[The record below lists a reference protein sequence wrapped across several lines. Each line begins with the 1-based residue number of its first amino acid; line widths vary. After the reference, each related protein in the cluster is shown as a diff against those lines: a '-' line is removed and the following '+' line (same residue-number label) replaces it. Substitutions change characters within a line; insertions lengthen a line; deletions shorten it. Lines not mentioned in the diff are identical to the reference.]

1 MNIAPSYP
9 NFVPLALQPA
19 VEAARRDSQQ
29 RELIPAAQRGD
40 AYAKESQVGS
50 EKDRARNN
58 ENRPVTYQPESGSR
72 TSSSQQDVAAV
83 NEDQQGRQQGQGSGQ
98 SGGRSGS
105 GDEQTER
112 QQQAE
117 QLIVDALKQRD
128 REVRAHEQAHQAV
141 GGQYASAPS
150 FTMESGPDGGRYA
163 TGGKVQIDISA
174 EADPEATIRKMQQV
188 QAAALA
194 PVDPSGQ
201 DHAVAAKA
209 AQIADEAP
217 ERLARA
223 LLLPSGLNPRTRAL
237 GEKLLREHPD
247 PAQRLAAARQLLRE
261 GRMDLTAQGV
271 YDAAMMTVL
280 KKARCTVE
288 RTNFECSLGGE

>member
-58 ENRPVTYQPESGSR
+58 DNRPVTYQPENGSR
-72 TSSSQQDVAAV
+72 ASTSQQDVAAV
-83 NEDQQGRQQGQGSGQ
+83 NDEQQGRQQGQGQGSGQ

-117 QLIVDALKQRD
+117 QLIVDSLKQRD

-174 EADPEATIRKMQQV
+174 EADPEATIRKMRQV

-209 AQIADEAP
+209 AQIAMA
-217 ERLARA
+217 ARA
-223 LLLPSGLNPRTRAL
+223 ELQSRGVDASAAQMTQDDEGTSSASHESSPVVSRSRSYVQESLTDLM
-237 GEKLLREHPD
+237 
-247 PAQRLAAARQLLRE
+247 AQRGQVISRRYELAWQPEPESQLSRY
-261 GRMDLTAQGV
+261 A
-271 YDAAMMTVL
+271 
-280 KKARCTVE
+280 
-288 RTNFECSLGGE
+288 

>member
-9 NFVPLALQPA
+9 NLVPLALQPA
-19 VEAARRDSQQ
+19 VEAARRDGQQ
-29 RELIPAAQRGD
+29 RELIPAARRGD
-40 AYAKESQVGS
+40 AYAKESQVGG

-58 ENRPVTYQPESGSR
+58 DNRPVTYQPETGSR
-72 TSSSQQDVAAV
+72 AAALQQDVAAV
-83 NEDQQGRQQGQGSGQ
+83 NDEQQGRQQGQGSGQ

-209 AQIADEAP
+209 AQIAMT
-217 ERLARA
+217 ARA
-223 LLLPSGLNPRTRAL
+223 ELQSRGMGTSAAQTTQDDEGTSSASSESAPVVSRSRSYVQESLTDLM
-237 GEKLLREHPD
+237 
-247 PAQRLAAARQLLRE
+247 AQRGQVISRRYELAWQPEPEAQLSRY
-261 GRMDLTAQGV
+261 A
-271 YDAAMMTVL
+271 
-280 KKARCTVE
+280 
-288 RTNFECSLGGE
+288 

>member
-209 AQIADEAP
+209 AQIAMA
-217 ERLARA
+217 ARA
-223 LLLPSGLNPRTRAL
+223 ELQSRGMGTSAAQTTQDDEETSAASSESSPVASRSRSYVQESLTDLM
-237 GEKLLREHPD
+237 
-247 PAQRLAAARQLLRE
+247 AQRGQVISRRYELAWQPEPESQLSRY
-261 GRMDLTAQGV
+261 A
-271 YDAAMMTVL
+271 
-280 KKARCTVE
+280 
-288 RTNFECSLGGE
+288 

>member
-209 AQIADEAP
+209 AQIAMA
-217 ERLARA
+217 ARA
-223 LLLPSGLNPRTRAL
+223 ELQSRGMGTSAAQTTQDDEETSAASSESSPVVSRSRSYVQESLTDLM
-237 GEKLLREHPD
+237 
-247 PAQRLAAARQLLRE
+247 AQRGQVISRRYELAWQPEPESQLSRY
-261 GRMDLTAQGV
+261 A
-271 YDAAMMTVL
+271 
-280 KKARCTVE
+280 
-288 RTNFECSLGGE
+288 

>member
-1 MNIAPSYP
+1 MNLAPSYP

-209 AQIADEAP
+209 AQIAMA
-217 ERLARA
+217 ARA
-223 LLLPSGLNPRTRAL
+223 ELQSRGMGTNAAL
-237 GEKLLREHPD
+237 TTQDDEETSAASSESSPVVSRSRSYVQESLTDLM
-247 PAQRLAAARQLLRE
+247 AQRGQVISRRYELAWQPEPESQLSRY
-261 GRMDLTAQGV
+261 A
-271 YDAAMMTVL
+271 
-280 KKARCTVE
+280 
-288 RTNFECSLGGE
+288 

>member
-209 AQIADEAP
+209 AQIAMA
-217 ERLARA
+217 ARA
-223 LLLPSGLNPRTRAL
+223 ELQSRGMGTNAAL
-237 GEKLLREHPD
+237 TTQDDEETSAASSESSPVVSRSRSYVQESLTDLM
-247 PAQRLAAARQLLRE
+247 AQRGQVISRRYELAWQPEPESQLSRY
-261 GRMDLTAQGV
+261 A
-271 YDAAMMTVL
+271 
-280 KKARCTVE
+280 
-288 RTNFECSLGGE
+288 

>member
-1 MNIAPSYP
+1 MNIALSYP

-19 VEAARRDSQQ
+19 TEAARRDTQQ
-29 RELIPAAQRGD
+29 RELIPAARQGD

-58 ENRPVTYQPESGSR
+58 DSRPVAYQPETASR
-72 TSSSQQDVAAV
+72 GATSQQDVAAA
-83 NEDQQGRQQGQGSGQ
+83 NDEQQGKQQGQEKGQ
-98 SGGRSGS
+98 SGDRSGS
-105 GDEQTER
+105 GQDQTER

-117 QLIVDALKQRD
+117 QVVVDSLKQRD

-150 FTMESGPDGGRYA
+150 FTMQSGPDGGRYA

-174 EADPEATIRKMQQV
+174 EPDPEATIRKMQQV

-201 DHAVAAKA
+201 DRAVAAKA
-209 AQIADEAP
+209 AQMALE
-217 ERLARA
+217 ARA
-223 LLLPSGLNPRTRAL
+223 QLQSQGATTSGSDTADKSGMSTNATESAASGRSRSYVQESLTNL
-237 GEKLLREHPD
+237 MS
-247 PAQRLAAARQLLRE
+247 QRNRVISSRYELASQPIAESQISRYA
-261 GRMDLTAQGV
+261 
-271 YDAAMMTVL
+271 
-280 KKARCTVE
+280 
-288 RTNFECSLGGE
+288 

>member
-9 NFVPLALQPA
+9 NLVPLALQPA

-58 ENRPVTYQPESGSR
+58 ESRPVAYQSETASR
-72 TSSSQQDVAAV
+72 ASTSQQYVAAV
-83 NEDQQGRQQGQGSGQ
+83 NDEQQGRQQGQGRDQ
-98 SGGRSGS
+98 SGGRSSS
-105 GDEQTER
+105 GDEQTKR

-117 QLIVDALKQRD
+117 QLIVDSLKQRD

-150 FTMESGPDGGRYA
+150 FTMQSGPDGGRYA
-163 TGGKVQIDISA
+163 TGGEVQIDISA
-174 EADPEATIRKMQQV
+174 EANPAATIRKMQQV

-209 AQIADEAP
+209 AQMAMA
-217 ERLARA
+217 ARA
-223 LLLPSGLNPRTRAL
+223 ELQSQGASASAPKTQDGDSTASTNVELSPVVSRSRSYVQESLTDLMT
-237 GEKLLREHPD
+237 
-247 PAQRLAAARQLLRE
+247 QRGQVISRRYELAWQPEPESQLSRY
-261 GRMDLTAQGV
+261 A
-271 YDAAMMTVL
+271 
-280 KKARCTVE
+280 
-288 RTNFECSLGGE
+288 

>member
-58 ENRPVTYQPESGSR
+58 DNRPVTYQPESGSR
-72 TSSSQQDVAAV
+72 ASTSQQDVAAV
-83 NEDQQGRQQGQGSGQ
+83 NDEQQGRQQGQGQGSGQ
-98 SGGRSGS
+98 SGGRSSS
-105 GDEQTER
+105 GDEQTKR

-117 QLIVDALKQRD
+117 QLIVDSLKQRD

-150 FTMESGPDGGRYA
+150 FTMQSGPDGGRYA
-163 TGGKVQIDISA
+163 TGGEVQIDISA
-174 EADPEATIRKMQQV
+174 EANPAATIRKMQQV

-209 AQIADEAP
+209 AQMAMA
-217 ERLARA
+217 ARA
-223 LLLPSGLNPRTRAL
+223 ELQSQGASASAPKTQDGDSTASTNVESSPVVSRSRSYVQESLTDLMT
-237 GEKLLREHPD
+237 
-247 PAQRLAAARQLLRE
+247 QRGQVISRRYELAWQPEPESQLSRY
-261 GRMDLTAQGV
+261 A
-271 YDAAMMTVL
+271 
-280 KKARCTVE
+280 
-288 RTNFECSLGGE
+288 

>member
-9 NFVPLALQPA
+9 NLVPLALQPA
-19 VEAARRDSQQ
+19 VEAARRDGQQ
-29 RELIPAAQRGD
+29 RELILAAQRGD

-72 TSSSQQDVAAV
+72 ASSSQQDVAAV
-83 NEDQQGRQQGQGSGQ
+83 NDDQQGRQQGQGGAQ
-98 SGGRSGS
+98 SGSRSGS
-105 GDEQTER
+105 EDEQTER

-117 QLIVDALKQRD
+117 QLIVDSLKQRD

-163 TGGKVQIDISA
+163 TGGEVQIDISA
-174 EADPEATIRKMQQV
+174 EADPAATIRKMQQV

-209 AQIADEAP
+209 AQMAMA
-217 ERLARA
+217 ARA
-223 LLLPSGLNPRTRAL
+223 ELQSQGTSASTPTAKNDDGTSSTSVESSPVVSRGRSYVQESLTDLM
-237 GEKLLREHPD
+237 
-247 PAQRLAAARQLLRE
+247 AQRGQVISRRYELAWQPEPESQLSRY
-261 GRMDLTAQGV
+261 A
-271 YDAAMMTVL
+271 
-280 KKARCTVE
+280 
-288 RTNFECSLGGE
+288 

>member
-72 TSSSQQDVAAV
+72 TSASQQDVAAV

-209 AQIADEAP
+209 AQIAMA
-217 ERLARA
+217 ARA
-223 LLLPSGLNPRTRAL
+223 ELQSRGMGTSAAQTTQDDEETSAASSESSPVVSRSRSYVQESLTDLM
-237 GEKLLREHPD
+237 
-247 PAQRLAAARQLLRE
+247 AQRGQVISRRYELAWQPEPESQLSRY
-261 GRMDLTAQGV
+261 A
-271 YDAAMMTVL
+271 
-280 KKARCTVE
+280 
-288 RTNFECSLGGE
+288 

>member
-19 VEAARRDSQQ
+19 VEPARRDSQQ

-58 ENRPVTYQPESGSR
+58 ANRPVTYQPESGSR
-72 TSSSQQDVAAV
+72 ASTSQQDVAAV
-83 NEDQQGRQQGQGSGQ
+83 NDEQQGRQQGQGQGSGQ

-117 QLIVDALKQRD
+117 QLIVDSLKQRD

-174 EADPEATIRKMQQV
+174 EADPGATIR
-188 QAAALA
+188 
-194 PVDPSGQ
+194 
-201 DHAVAAKA
+201 
-209 AQIADEAP
+209 
-217 ERLARA
+217 
-223 LLLPSGLNPRTRAL
+223 
-237 GEKLLREHPD
+237 
-247 PAQRLAAARQLLRE
+247 
-261 GRMDLTAQGV
+261 
-271 YDAAMMTVL
+271 
-280 KKARCTVE
+280 
-288 RTNFECSLGGE
+288 

>member
-19 VEAARRDSQQ
+19 VEAVRRDSQQ

-209 AQIADEAP
+209 AQIAMA
-217 ERLARA
+217 ARA
-223 LLLPSGLNPRTRAL
+223 ELQSRGMGTSAAQTTQDDEETSAASSESSPVVSRSRSYVQESLTDLM
-237 GEKLLREHPD
+237 
-247 PAQRLAAARQLLRE
+247 AQRGQVISRRYELAWQPEPESQLSRY
-261 GRMDLTAQGV
+261 A
-271 YDAAMMTVL
+271 
-280 KKARCTVE
+280 
-288 RTNFECSLGGE
+288 

>member
-29 RELIPAAQRGD
+29 RELIPAARRGD

-72 TSSSQQDVAAV
+72 AAASQQDVAAV
-83 NEDQQGRQQGQGSGQ
+83 NDEQQGRQQGQGGGQ

-117 QLIVDALKQRD
+117 QLIIDALKQRD

-201 DHAVAAKA
+201 DRAVAAKA
-209 AQIADEAP
+209 AQMAMA
-217 ERLARA
+217 ARA
-223 LLLPSGLNPRTRAL
+223 ELQSRGAAGTSAGQAQDGEETSSASANPEASSVVSRSRSYVQESLTDL
-237 GEKLLREHPD
+237 M
-247 PAQRLAAARQLLRE
+247 AQRGQVISRRYELAWQPEPESQLSRY
-261 GRMDLTAQGV
+261 A
-271 YDAAMMTVL
+271 
-280 KKARCTVE
+280 
-288 RTNFECSLGGE
+288 

>member
-9 NFVPLALQPA
+9 NLVPLALQPA

-58 ENRPVTYQPESGSR
+58 ESRPVAYQSETASR
-72 TSSSQQDVAAV
+72 ASTSQQYVAAV
-83 NEDQQGRQQGQGSGQ
+83 NDEQQGRQQGQGRDQ
-98 SGGRSGS
+98 SGGRSSS
-105 GDEQTER
+105 GDEQTKR

-117 QLIVDALKQRD
+117 QLIVDSLKQRD

-150 FTMESGPDGGRYA
+150 FTMQSGPDGGRYA
-163 TGGKVQIDISA
+163 TGGEVQIDISA
-174 EADPEATIRKMQQV
+174 EANPAATIRKMQQV

-209 AQIADEAP
+209 AQMAMA
-217 ERLARA
+217 ARA
-223 LLLPSGLNPRTRAL
+223 ELQSQGASASAPKTQDGDSTASTNVESSPVVSRSRSYVQESLTDLMT
-237 GEKLLREHPD
+237 
-247 PAQRLAAARQLLRE
+247 QRGQVISRRYELAWQPEPESQLSRY
-261 GRMDLTAQGV
+261 A
-271 YDAAMMTVL
+271 
-280 KKARCTVE
+280 
-288 RTNFECSLGGE
+288 

>member
-9 NFVPLALQPA
+9 NLVPLALQPA
-19 VEAARRDSQQ
+19 VEAARRDGQQ
-29 RELIPAAQRGD
+29 RELIPAARRGD
-40 AYAKESQVGS
+40 AYAKESQVGG

-58 ENRPVTYQPESGSR
+58 ENRPVTYQPESGNR
-72 TSSSQQDVAAV
+72 AAASQQYVAAV
-83 NEDQQGRQQGQGSGQ
+83 NDEQQGRQQGQGSGQ
-98 SGGRSGS
+98 SGSRSGS
-105 GDEQTER
+105 GDEQTKR

-117 QLIVDALKQRD
+117 QLIVDSLKQRD

-201 DHAVAAKA
+201 DRAVAAKA
-209 AQIADEAP
+209 AQMAMA
-217 ERLARA
+217 ARA
-223 LLLPSGLNPRTRAL
+223 ELQSRGTGTSAGQAQDGEETSSASANPESSPVVSRSRSYVQESLTDL
-237 GEKLLREHPD
+237 M
-247 PAQRLAAARQLLRE
+247 AQRGQVISRRYELAWQPEPESRLSRYA
-261 GRMDLTAQGV
+261 
-271 YDAAMMTVL
+271 
-280 KKARCTVE
+280 
-288 RTNFECSLGGE
+288 